1 MPHALALSFSGHCP
15 TSLVY
20 CSQRKLYPLASQCG
34 CSGTKGFMN
43 DQLLQLLPLSLPALS
58 PQPNSHL
65 AHKKLHTHYEAGGV
79 EGDT

>member
-1 MPHALALSFSGHCP
+1 
-15 TSLVY
+15 
-20 CSQRKLYPLASQCG
+20 
-34 CSGTKGFMN
+34 MN